1 MIILP
6 FDAFIQVFLNNK
18 TTVLFFKVLAVTYE
32 IFLLFC
38 DEILNFRT
46 IWLSDHVETMI
57 NHLIFRRRIKKLIFN
72 GLELFL
78 VEHDQT

>member
-18 TTVLFFKVLAVTYE
+18 TTVFFFKVLAVTYE

-38 DEILNFRT
+38 DEILNLRT
-46 IWLSDHVETMI
+46 IWLGDHVEAMVH
-57 NHLIFRRRIKKLIFN
+57 HLIFGRRIKKLIFN

-78 VEHDQT
+78 VEHDQG